1 LEKCKDLRR
10 TRHGISSTLA
20 LIIAVVVI
28 GAAGIGVY
36 LAFGS
41 LPSGNGTVAIGVRDS
56 PLGSVSHV
64 YLAIS
69 GIELQGTGNST
80 TATYQAAQEK
90 FDLLS
95 LVNVTKMMGNVNV
108 PAGNYSM
115 IRFTIVSAVATIGN
129 TNVTLNVP
137 SGQVKVPIP
146 FQVKSEKTTTIVLDI
161 TADQTEISASNNLR
175 PVVTSQVSGPS

>member
-1 LEKCKDLRR
+1 MKPKK
-10 TRHGISSTLA
+10 HAISSTLA
-20 LIIAVVVI
+20 VIIAVLVI

-36 LAFGS
+36 LAFGFLS
-41 LPSGNGTVAIGVRDS
+41 SGEGTVAIGIKDS
-56 PLGSVSHV
+56 PIGSVSHV

-69 GIELQGTGNST
+69 GIELQGNGNST
-80 TATYQAAQEK
+80 ASYQTGLQK

-108 PAGNYSM
+108 PAGNYTM
-115 IRFTIVSAVATIGN
+115 IRFTIDSAIATIGN

-137 SGQVKVPIP
+137 SGELKVPVQ
-146 FQVKSEKTTTIVLDI
+146 FQVQSTKTTTIVLDI

-175 PVVTSQVSGPS
+175 PVVTPQIIGPS